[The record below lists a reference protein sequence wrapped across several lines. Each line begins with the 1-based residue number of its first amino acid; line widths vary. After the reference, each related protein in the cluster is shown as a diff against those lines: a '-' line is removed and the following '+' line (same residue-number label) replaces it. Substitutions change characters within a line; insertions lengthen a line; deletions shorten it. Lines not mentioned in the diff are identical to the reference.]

1 MSFLKTQ
8 PSVTSR
14 QSSPLVRRRPSASNL
29 TAFCSSFTGRTHSTY
44 AKHPAAAQATTFCF
58 VVPDP
63 SKVLVK
69 DMCSQ
74 PFAPAFSACFELRAL
89 CSNLLTV
96 HGLSYA
102 PGEAGRIPRQG
113 PRPFFEISLKPISA
127 EFGRDRISRYVQ
139 FVFSFRER
147 ETGRAVSERSLCNA
161 RSRQRASLN
170 RARRIISRLFPSS
183 SYVRSWFP
191 VETVSR
197 GLHVFGRLHR
207 CVVTVTVTGFRSTSQ
222 AQAVVLI
229 DLQTNRPRFAHS
241 LTTVVPRLAG

>member
-1 MSFLKTQ
+1 MSFLRNSQ

-113 PRPFFEISLKPISA
+113 PRPFFEISLELGRSA

-139 FVFSFRER
+139 FVFSFR

-207 CVVTVTVTGFRSTSQ
+207 CVVTGFGSTGFGSTSQ
-222 AQAVVLI
+222 AQAVVLM
-229 DLQTNRPRFAHS
+229 S
-241 LTTVVPRLAG
+241 

>member
-113 PRPFFEISLKPISA
+113 PRPFFEISSA

-139 FVFSFRER
+139 FVFSFR

-207 CVVTVTVTGFRSTSQ
+207 CVVTVTVTGFGSTSQ

-229 DLQTNRPRFAHS
+229 DCRQTVLGSLTHS